1 MRLCGTV
8 LAATIATLAAAAIGH
23 ADPLTIRSGWVVM
36 TSGYTPM
43 VLEAKEQLKHYGTAY
58 VLEPIHFQGSAP
70 SMAALASGG
79 VDIIPIGYSTL
90 LTAVVNAKMDDI
102 RVVADDFQDGVEG
115 YSSVPFM
122 VRNDNSIGKVEDL
135 KAHVVATNSIGGAFD
150 IGMRVMLKKHGLEDK
165 RDYATVESDY
175 ANMSSMLLSK
185 KVDLTIG
192 AQPGVSDPAFRAATR
207 PLFTMHDATGGR
219 TQVLVFAA
227 RAGFVKK
234 NRAALIDFFTD
245 MLALSRW
252 FHDPAHRPEAIA
264 LAARA
269 TKQPPERLDSYL
281 FSTRDFYSDPNG
293 MPDAAALQ
301 SGIDMMVALGFAK
314 ERIDVQRYLDLS
326 LVREAAKRLP

>member
-1 MRLCGTV
+1 MRRRRTA
-8 LAATIATLAAAAIGH
+8 LAVIIATMLALGTAR

-43 VLEAKEQLKHYGTAY
+43 TVEAKDQLKHYGRSY

-90 LTAVVNAKMDDI
+90 LTAVINAKMDDI
-102 RVVADDFQDGVEG
+102 RVVADDFQDGVPG

-122 VRNDNSIGKVEDL
+122 VRNDDSIRAVEDL
-135 KAHVVATNSIGGAFD
+135 KGHVVATNAIGGAFD
-150 IGMRVMLKKHGLEDK
+150 IDMRAMLRKHGLEDK
-165 RDYATVESDY
+165 RDFTIVESDY
-175 ANMSSMLLSK
+175 ANMNSMLLSK

-192 AQPGVSDPAFRAATR
+192 AQPGVSDPAFRAATH
-207 PLFTMHDATGGR
+207 PLFTMRDATGGR

-227 RAGFVKK
+227 RAGFVEK

-245 MLALSRW
+245 MLTLSRW
-252 FHDPAHRPEAIA
+252 FHDPAHRPDAIA
-264 LAARA
+264 LAARV
-269 TKQPPERLDSYL
+269 TKQPYERLNSCL
-281 FSTRDFYSDPNG
+281 FSTSDFYSDPKG
-293 MPDAAALQ
+293 MPDIAALQ

-314 ERIDVQRYLDLS
+314 QSIDVKRYLDLS
-326 LVREAAKRLP
+326 LVQEAAKRLP

>member
-1 MRLCGTV
+1 MRHRRIAV
-8 LAATIATLAAAAIGH
+8 AAIIATLLALGTAR

-43 VLEAKEQLKHYGTAY
+43 VLEAKDQLKHYGTSY

-90 LTAVVNAKMDDI
+90 LTAVINAKMDDI

-122 VRNDNSIGKVEDL
+122 VRNDNTIAKVEDL
-135 KAHVVATNSIGGAFD
+135 KGRVAATNSIGGAFD
-150 IGMRVMLKKHGLEDK
+150 IGMRMMLRKHGLEDK
-165 RDYATVESDY
+165 RDFTVVESDY
-175 ANMSSMLLSK
+175 TNMNPMLLSK

-192 AQPGVSDPAFRAATR
+192 AQPGVSDPAFRAATH
-207 PLFTMHDATGGR
+207 PLFTMRDATGGR

-227 RAGFVKK
+227 RSGFLEK

-245 MLALSRW
+245 MLGLSRW
-252 FHDPAHRPEAIA
+252 FRDPAHRPEAIA
-264 LAARA
+264 LAARV
-269 TKQPPERLDSYL
+269 TKQPYERLNAYL
-281 FSTRDFYSDPNG
+281 FSTSNFYSDPKG
-293 MPDAAALQ
+293 MPDIGALQ

-314 ERIDVQRYLDLS
+314 ESIDVKRYLDLTI
-326 LVREAAKRLP
+326 VQEAAKRLP